1 MNRFREKAQ
10 GFTKQTIGQ
19 MIGDD
24 ALVQEGREQQQ
35 KADRQTDLD
44 DPNDGPDR
52 SSGRHEQRDQE
63 PNSPEDGR

>member
-24 ALVQEGREQQQ
+24 ALVQQGREQQQ
-35 KADRQTDLD
+35 KADRPTEPAD
-44 DPNDGPDR
+44 DSAGR
-52 SSGRHEQRDQE
+52 SPARRERSDQE
-63 PNSPEDGR
+63 LS